1 MSGHRLTRSGLA
13 ILLPVALLLLLLGY
27 EARTEHREVTRPV
40 GPASKAGDAVHG
52 KPNGAPASGAT
63 GEPAVAEESLAAAGP
78 EATKD
83 PDGEAP
89 DGEAPDREGAATPEA
104 ADAARKAGSDPATPA
119 LSPVIILTVGA
130 DQTLATIADHY
141 ATTVETLQKL
151 NGIIDP
157 NYLPLGQELMVPDD
171 YWGEA
176 LDTWPAAD
184 VNYSWVVIGTSTNTF
199 PIESFV
205 FGDGHVDV
213 VVVGGIHGGYEWN
226 SVLLA
231 YRFLAYFSS
240 HPEAVPENV
249 RLHIIPTG
257 NPDGIAAVTGQVGPF
272 AAASV
277 SGDTTTGRTNGNG
290 VDLNRNWGCDWST
303 DAQWRD
309 VPVSG
314 GTEPFSE
321 PETRALRDYLSQA
334 GIEVVIWLHSAAG
347 LVIPAGCE
355 DVIHRPSE
363 VAAALYGE
371 AAGYPVGAFTAY
383 PISGDAG
390 NWLAQQDIASFTVE
404 LSDHQNVELDRNLQG
419 LLTLLEGIEVLQPE

>member
-1 MSGHRLTRSGLA
+1 MNGLRLTRSGLA
-13 ILLPVALLLLLLGY
+13 ILLPLAVLLLLLGY
-27 EARTEHREVTRPV
+27 EARTEDWAVTRPERTM
-40 GPASKAGDAVHG
+40 SMAGDA
-52 KPNGAPASGAT
+52 AR
-63 GEPAVAEESLAAAGP
+63 GEPAIAEKSPAADRP
-78 EATKD
+78 QTMED
-83 PDGEAP
+83 PDGEVAAVPSEAAP
-89 DGEAPDREGAATPEA
+89 RQVSVTAGEAEP
-104 ADAARKAGSDPATPA
+104 DPATPVMP
-119 LSPVIILTVGA
+119 PVIILTVEAG
-130 DQTLATIADHY
+130 QTLVTIADQY

-151 NGIIDP
+151 NGIFDP
-157 NYLPLGQELMVPDD
+157 NYLPVGQELMVPDD
-171 YWGEA
+171 YRTGELVA
-176 LDTWPAAD
+176 WPAAAI
-184 VNYSWVVIGTSTNTF
+184 NYSHSVIGTSTGGY

-205 FGDGHVDV
+205 FGDGDKDV
-213 VVVGGIHGGYEWN
+213 VVIGGLHGGYEWN

-231 YRFLAYFSS
+231 YRFLDYFSQRS
-240 HPEAVPENV
+240 EAVPENI

-257 NPDGIAAVTGQVGPF
+257 NPDGLVAVTGQVGPF
-272 AAASV
+272 AGSGV
-277 SGDTTTGRTNGNG
+277 SGDTTIGRANVND
-290 VDLNRNWGCDWST
+290 VDLNRNWGCDWS
-303 DAQWRD
+303 AEALWRD

-314 GTEPFSE
+314 GSEPFSE
-321 PETRALRDYLSQA
+321 PE
-334 GIEVVIWLHSAAG
+334 VIWLHSAAG